1 MGVMIV
7 VVVVGTIT
15 VVTKQGESGRGC
27 NCVGVMMVVVV
38 VGMIM
43 VVMRM

>member
-1 MGVMIV
+1 MG
-7 VVVVGTIT
+7 VVVVGMIT
-15 VVTKQGESGRGC
+15 VETRQGEPGRGC
-27 NCVGVMMVVVV
+27 DCVGVMTVVKV